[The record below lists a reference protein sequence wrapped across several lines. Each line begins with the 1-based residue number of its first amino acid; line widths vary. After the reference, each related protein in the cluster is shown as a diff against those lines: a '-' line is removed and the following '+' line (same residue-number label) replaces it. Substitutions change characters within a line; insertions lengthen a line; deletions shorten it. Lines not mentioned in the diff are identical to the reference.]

1 MTNFKSL
8 QDIFLPAIII
18 MIIFYFVVNN
28 IRQIKQNNRF
38 LAIGCKKGMCYDNF
52 DKCFSVNGH
61 VYSDSSSDKK
71 IERKTLKCILNTE
84 DKYKLTKL
92 DNIFVP
98 SMMNGTYC
106 DILYTTYYDYNDFT
120 VLKNR
125 FYSLNMPLT
134 KCIRIRHY
142 HFQPGIYF
150 EVKYNGGTKI
160 RALIDENFNVL
171 EEDKLDEEYKDTI
184 ISILDKIKSKK
195 VNPIFQNTYKRMS
208 FIYKND
214 PSIRMTID
222 SNIEF
227 FHNNIYNAMDKDI
240 LEFKIPYSVSIDLA
254 NQYLQEINSL
264 AGTNLVYAPFSKFEY
279 YYYKVVMGQN

>member
-1 MTNFKSL
+1 MNNL
-8 QDIFLPAIII
+8 DIFLCAIII
-18 MIIFYFVVNN
+18 IIVFYIVIKN
-28 IRQIKQNNRF
+28 IRHIKQNNHF
-38 LAIGCKKGMCYDNF
+38 LFTDCKKGICYNNLE
-52 DKCFSVNGH
+52 KCYAVNGY
-61 VYSDSSSDKK
+61 VYSDNSSDKK
-71 IERKTLKCILNTE
+71 IERKTMKCILNSE
-84 DKYKLTKL
+84 DKYKLTRL

-98 SMMNGTYC
+98 SIMNGTFC

-125 FYSLNMPLT
+125 FYNLNMPLT
-134 KCIRIRHY
+134 KCIRIRRY

-150 EVKYNGGTKI
+150 EIKYNGGTKI
-160 RALIDENFNVL
+160 RALIDENFNLL
-171 EEDKLDEEYKDTI
+171 EKDKLDEEYKDI
-184 ISILDKIKSKK
+184 IVSILDKIKDKK

-214 PSIRMTID
+214 PSMRMTID

-227 FHNNIYNAMDKDI
+227 FHNNLYNVMEKDI
-240 LEFKIPYSVSIDLA
+240 LEFKMPYSVSIDLA
-254 NQYLQEINSL
+254 NQYLQEINHF